1 MATYFQIN
9 LRGGS
14 TRVIATT
21 EAVATEL
28 NSLSAKLR
36 SYGSCPCNKAAKQQ
50 TKAKMQDLLLGSGM
64 VSVPDELVP
73 TTIAVTQLPE
83 TWDLPND

>member
-14 TRVIATT
+14 TRVIETT
-21 EAVATEL
+21 DEVANEL
-28 NSLSAKLR
+28 MSLSAKLR

-50 TKAKMQDLLLGSGM
+50 TKAKMQELLLGSGR
-64 VSVPDELVP
+64 VSVPNELLPV
-73 TTIAVTQLPE
+73 TIPVTQLPE
-83 TWDLPND
+83 TWDL

>member
-14 TRVIATT
+14 TQVIATT
-21 EAVATEL
+21 DEVATEL
-28 NSLSAKLR
+28 NNLSAKLR

-50 TKAKMQDLLLGSGM
+50 TKAKMQELLLGSGR
-64 VSVPDELVP
+64 VIVPDELIP
-73 TTIAVTQLPE
+73 ATIPVTQLPE
-83 TWDLPND
+83 TWDLSSD

>member
-14 TRVIATT
+14 TQVIATT
-21 EAVATEL
+21 DEVAMEL

-50 TKAKMQDLLLGSGM
+50 TKAKMQELLLGSGR
-64 VSVPDELVP
+64 VIVPDELIPV
-73 TTIAVTQLPE
+73 TIPVTQLPD
-83 TWDLPND
+83 TWDLED

>member
-21 EAVATEL
+21 DEVAIEL

-50 TKAKMQDLLLGSGM
+50 TKAKMQELLLRSGM
-64 VSVPDELVP
+64 IVSDELIPV
-73 TTIAVTQLPE
+73 TIPVTQLPE
-83 TWDLPND
+83 TWDLSSD

>member
-9 LRGGS
+9 LRGGA

-21 EAVATEL
+21 DEVAIEL

-50 TKAKMQDLLLGSGM
+50 TKAKMQELLLGSGR
-64 VSVPDELVP
+64 VIVPDELIPV
-73 TTIAVTQLPE
+73 TIPVTQLPE
-83 TWDLPND
+83 TWDLPSD

>member
-9 LRGGS
+9 LRGGA

-21 EAVATEL
+21 DEVAIEL

-50 TKAKMQDLLLGSGM
+50 TKAKMQELLLGSGR
-64 VSVPDELVP
+64 VIVPDELLPV
-73 TTIAVTQLPE
+73 TIPVTQLPE
-83 TWDLPND
+83 TWDLASD

>member
-9 LRGGS
+9 MRGGS

-21 EAVATEL
+21 DEVAIEL

-36 SYGSCPCNKAAKQQ
+36 SYGSCPCNKTAKQQ
-50 TKAKMQDLLLGSGM
+50 TKAKMRELLLGSWS
-64 VSVPDELVP
+64 VLVPDGLFPV
-73 TTIAVTQLPE
+73 TIPVTQLPE
-83 TWDLPND
+83 TWDLASD

>member
-9 LRGGS
+9 LRDGS
-14 TRVIATT
+14 TKVIATT
-21 EAVATEL
+21 EEVAMEL

-50 TKAKMQDLLLGSGM
+50 TKAKMQELLLGSGM
-64 VSVPDELVP
+64 VSVPDELLPV
-73 TTIAVTQLPE
+73 TIPVTQLPE
-83 TWDLPND
+83 TWDLASD

>member
-21 EAVATEL
+21 EAVAIEL

-50 TKAKMQDLLLGSGM
+50 TKAKMQELLLGSGR
-64 VSVPDELVP
+64 VIVPDELLPV
-73 TTIAVTQLPE
+73 TIPVTQLPE
-83 TWDLPND
+83 TWDLESD

>member
-1 MATYFQIN
+1 MANYFQIN
-9 LRGGS
+9 LRGGA

-21 EAVATEL
+21 DEVATEL

-50 TKAKMQDLLLGSGM
+50 TKAKMQELLLGSGR
-64 VSVPDELVP
+64 VIVPDELIP
-73 TTIAVTQLPE
+73 TTILVTQLPE
-83 TWDLPND
+83 TWELPGD

>member
-21 EAVATEL
+21 DEVAIEL

-50 TKAKMQDLLLGSGM
+50 TKAKMQELLLRSG
-64 VSVPDELVP
+64 VIVPDELLPV
-73 TTIAVTQLPE
+73 TIPVTQLPD
-83 TWDLPND
+83 TWDLSSD

>member
-9 LRGGS
+9 LRGGA
-14 TRVIATT
+14 TQVIATT

-50 TKAKMQDLLLGSGM
+50 TKAKMQELLLGSGR
-64 VSVPDELVP
+64 VIVPDELLPV
-73 TTIAVTQLPE
+73 TIPVTQLPD
-83 TWDLPND
+83 TWDLAND

>member
-9 LRGGS
+9 LRGGA
-14 TRVIATT
+14 TQVIATT

-50 TKAKMQDLLLGSGM
+50 TKAKMQELLLGSG
-64 VSVPDELVP
+64 
-73 TTIAVTQLPE
+73 TITVTDDLLPVTIPVTKLPE
-83 TWDLPND
+83 TWDLAND

>member
-9 LRGGS
+9 LRGGA
-14 TRVIATT
+14 TLVFATT
-21 EAVATEL
+21 DEVAIEL

-50 TKAKMQDLLLGSGM
+50 TKAKMQELLLGSGRI
-64 VSVPDELVP
+64 VPDELLPV
-73 TTIAVTQLPE
+73 TIPVTQLPE
-83 TWDLPND
+83 TWELSSD

>member
-21 EAVATEL
+21 DEVAIEL

-50 TKAKMQDLLLGSGM
+50 TKAKMQELLLRSGM
-64 VSVPDELVP
+64 IVSDELIPV
-73 TTIAVTQLPE
+73 TIPVTQLPE
-83 TWDLPND
+83 TWELSGD

>member
-14 TRVIATT
+14 TREIATT
-21 EAVATEL
+21 DEVAIEL
-28 NSLSAKLR
+28 NSLSVKLR

-50 TKAKMQDLLLGSGM
+50 TKAKMQELLLGSGM
-64 VSVPDELVP
+64 VSVPAELLPV
-73 TTIAVTQLPE
+73 TIPVTQLTE
-83 TWDLPND
+83 TWDLEND

>member
-9 LRGGS
+9 LRGGA

-21 EAVATEL
+21 DEVAIEL

-50 TKAKMQDLLLGSGM
+50 TKAKMQELLLGSGR
-64 VSVPDELVP
+64 VIVPDELLPV
-73 TTIAVTQLPE
+73 TIQVTQLPE
-83 TWDLPND
+83 TWDLAID

>member
-9 LRGGS
+9 LRGGA

-21 EAVATEL
+21 DEVAIEL

-36 SYGSCPCNKAAKQQ
+36 SYGSCPCNKVAKQQ
-50 TKAKMQDLLLGSGM
+50 TKAKMQELLLGSGR
-64 VSVPDELVP
+64 VIVPDELVP
-73 TTIAVTQLPE
+73 VTIPVTQLPE
-83 TWDLPND
+83 TWDLAND

>member
-14 TRVIATT
+14 TQVIATT
-21 EAVATEL
+21 DEVATEL
-28 NSLSAKLR
+28 DSLSAKLR

-50 TKAKMQDLLLGSGM
+50 TKAKMQELLLGSGTIT
-64 VSVPDELVP
+64 VTDELLPVKIP
-73 TTIAVTQLPE
+73 VTQLPE
-83 TWDLPND
+83 TWDLAND

>member
-14 TRVIATT
+14 TQVIATT
-21 EAVATEL
+21 DEVAIEL

-50 TKAKMQDLLLGSGM
+50 TKAKMQELLLGSGR
-64 VSVPDELVP
+64 VIVPDELLPV
-73 TTIAVTQLPE
+73 TIPVTQLQD
-83 TWDLPND
+83 TWDLSSD

>member
-14 TRVIATT
+14 TQVIATT
-21 EAVATEL
+21 DEVAIEL

-50 TKAKMQDLLLGSGM
+50 TKAKMQELLLGSGR
-64 VSVPDELVP
+64 VIVPDELLPV
-73 TTIAVTQLPE
+73 TIPVTQLPE
-83 TWDLPND
+83 TWDLASD

>member
-9 LRGGS
+9 LRGGA

-21 EAVATEL
+21 DEVAIEL

-50 TKAKMQDLLLGSGM
+50 TKAKMQELLLGSGRVM
-64 VSVPDELVP
+64 VPDELLPV
-73 TTIAVTQLPE
+73 TIPVTQLPE
-83 TWDLPND
+83 TWDLASD

>member
-9 LRGGS
+9 LRGGA

-21 EAVATEL
+21 DEVAIEL

-50 TKAKMQDLLLGSGM
+50 TKAKMQELLLGSGR
-64 VSVPDELVP
+64 VIVPDELLPV
-73 TTIAVTQLPE
+73 TIPVTQLPD
-83 TWDLPND
+83 TWDLEI

>member
-1 MATYFQIN
+1 MAIYFQIN

-50 TKAKMQDLLLGSGM
+50 TKAKMQDLLLGSGS
-64 VSVPDELVP
+64 VIVPDELIP
-73 TTIAVTQLPE
+73 TTIPVTQFQE
-83 TWDLPND
+83 TWDFPND

>member
-9 LRGGS
+9 LRYGS

-21 EAVATEL
+21 DEVAIEL

-50 TKAKMQDLLLGSGM
+50 TKAKMQELLLGSGR
-64 VSVPDELVP
+64 VIVPDELLPV
-73 TTIAVTQLPE
+73 TIPVTQLPE
-83 TWDLPND
+83 TWDMSSD

>member
-9 LRGGS
+9 LRGGA

-21 EAVATEL
+21 DEVAIEL

-50 TKAKMQDLLLGSGM
+50 TKAKMQELLLGSGR
-64 VSVPDELVP
+64 VIVPDELVP
-73 TTIAVTQLPE
+73 VTIPVTQLPE
-83 TWDLPND
+83 TWDLAID

>member
-9 LRGGS
+9 LRGGA

-21 EAVATEL
+21 DEVANEL
-28 NSLSAKLR
+28 NSLGAKLR
-36 SYGSCPCNKAAKQQ
+36 SYGSCPCNKAAKSQ
-50 TKAKMQDLLLGSGM
+50 TKAKMQDLLLGSGR
-64 VSVPDELVP
+64 VIVPDELIP
-73 TTIAVTQLPE
+73 TTIPVTKLQE

>member
-9 LRGGS
+9 LRGGA
-14 TRVIATT
+14 TQVIATT

-36 SYGSCPCNKAAKQQ
+36 SYGSCHCNKAAKQQ
-50 TKAKMQDLLLGSGM
+50 TKAKMQELLLGSGTIT
-64 VSVPDELVP
+64 VTDELLPV
-73 TTIAVTQLPE
+73 TIPVTQLPE
-83 TWDLPND
+83 T

>member
-9 LRGGS
+9 LRGGA

-21 EAVATEL
+21 DEVAIEL

-50 TKAKMQDLLLGSGM
+50 TKAKMQELLLGSGR
-64 VSVPDELVP
+64 VIVPDELVP
-73 TTIAVTQLPE
+73 VTIPVTQLPE
-83 TWDLPND
+83 TWDLAND

>member
-9 LRGGS
+9 LRGGA
-14 TRVIATT
+14 TQVIATT

-36 SYGSCPCNKAAKQQ
+36 SYGSCPCHKAAKQQ
-50 TKAKMQDLLLGSGM
+50 TKAKMQELLLGSGTIT
-64 VSVPDELVP
+64 VTDELLPV
-73 TTIAVTQLPE
+73 TIPVTKLPE
-83 TWDLPND
+83 TWDLAID

>member
-21 EAVATEL
+21 DEVAIEL

-50 TKAKMQDLLLGSGM
+50 TKAKMQELLLGAGTIT
-64 VSVPDELVP
+64 VQDELLP
-73 TTIAVTQLPE
+73 ATIPVTQLPE
-83 TWDLPND
+83 TWDPPND

>member
-14 TRVIATT
+14 TQVIATT
-21 EAVATEL
+21 DAVATEL

-50 TKAKMQDLLLGSGM
+50 TKAKMQELLLGSGR
-64 VSVPDELVP
+64 VLVPDELLPV
-73 TTIAVTQLPE
+73 TIPVTQLPE
-83 TWDLPND
+83 TWDL

>member
-9 LRGGS
+9 LQGVS
-14 TRVIATT
+14 TLVIATT
-21 EAVATEL
+21 DEVAIEL

-50 TKAKMQDLLLGSGM
+50 TKAKMQELLLGSG
-64 VSVPDELVP
+64 VIVPDALPPV
-73 TTIAVTQLPE
+73 TIPVTQLPG
-83 TWDLPND
+83 TWELSSD

>member
-9 LRGGS
+9 LRGGA
-14 TRVIATT
+14 TQVIATT
-21 EAVATEL
+21 DEVAIEL

-50 TKAKMQDLLLGSGM
+50 TKVKMQELLLGSGM
-64 VSVPDELVP
+64 VSVPNELLPV
-73 TTIAVTQLPE
+73 TIPVTQLPE
-83 TWDLPND
+83 TWDLLSD

>member
-21 EAVATEL
+21 DEVAIEL

-50 TKAKMQDLLLGSGM
+50 TKAKMKELLLGSG
-64 VSVPDELVP
+64 
-73 TTIAVTQLPE
+73 TITVTDALLPVKIPVTQLPE
-83 TWDLPND
+83 TWDLANE